1 MKIIYSEKCLEYNMP
16 GHPESPD
23 RVMYSHKYLKEKG
36 YKFIEP
42 TPCTEKDVLAVHSS
56 ALFEEVRKGDFFDFD
71 TPALPGI
78 YDHALL
84 AAGAAIEAME
94 IAAGGESVFSLM
106 RPPGH
111 HATQKK
117 LGGFCYFNNMAISIK
132 NALKTRDRAAIID
145 IDCHH
150 GNGTEDIFLS
160 DDRVLFTSLHQRP
173 LYPCTGL
180 ISRENCLNYPVK
192 PNTDVDSYLGVL
204 EKALEKVRDY
214 NPDIIGV
221 SAGFDT
227 YKNDPITNLMLD
239 FGAYR
244 RIGELLKGL
253 GIPLFTILEGGYDK
267 DIPMCIGSYLE
278 GIAD

>member
-16 GHPESPD
+16 GHPESPE

-36 YKFIEP
+36 YTFVEP
-42 TPCTEKDVLAVHSS
+42 TPCMEEDVLSAHSNG
-56 ALFEEVRKGDFFDFD
+56 LVEKVKRGDFFDFD
-71 TPALPGI
+71 TPALPHI

-94 IAAGGESVFSLM
+94 IAAGGEPVFSLM

-111 HATQKK
+111 HATRNN
-117 LGGFCYFNNMAISIK
+117 LGGFCYFNNMAISVK
-132 NALKTRDRAAIID
+132 KALKTRNRAAIID

-160 DDRVLFTSLHQRP
+160 DDRVLFISLHQSP
-173 LYPCTGL
+173 LYPGTGL
-180 ISRENCLNYPVK
+180 TSRKNCLNYPLR
-192 PNTDVDSYLGVL
+192 PNTDVNSYLGVL
-204 EKALEKVRDY
+204 EEALEKVRDHK
-214 NPDIIGV
+214 PDIIGV
-221 SAGFDT
+221 CAGFDT

-239 FGAYR
+239 FGAYHK
-244 RIGELLKGL
+244 IGELLKEL
-253 GIPLFTILEGGYDK
+253 SRPLFTVLEGGYDK

-278 GIAD
+278 GIAG